1 MRAWLMF
8 FCLLLAWPVAAKTVE
23 VVGTAP
29 IEGSLNYAREQAFKD
44 AMQQALL
51 ENGAQVSSLQ
61 LLSQGQ
67 MAQDEVSVSTQGEVT
82 DVKILWEDQ
91 EEGYYRV
98 AIQADVRITRS
109 MCGKSNKVYRKTLAV
124 SGFVLAH
131 REQASLGRLYNVE
144 QNLPRVLFN
153 SFNEGGAVQALDASN
168 VTLYDNPRQ
177 APSSLNAQRYLTNS
191 ISVAKNMGAQFLLSG
206 VVRDMSVLEDS
217 TKVSW
222 KRRLGLRTQA
232 PRQLVLDVFVHD
244 GLSGSLIFQRSYSAL
259 GDFPTHTAAN
269 IGFATPEFWTTGYGE
284 NVREMLVEVMEEVG
298 ELIRCQ
304 PFMTRIVKVQGNQLY
319 LDAGSSAGLR
329 PGDKLKVYRTGT
341 FYHQD
346 ILPHVELTN
355 MATEV
360 TIKSVQPQ
368 FAIAEMNKSAGIY
381 AIQRDDMLI
390 AW

>member
-1 MRAWLMF
+1 MRALYVLF
-8 FCLLLAWPVAAKTVE
+8 GVLLTWSAAAKTVE

-29 IEGSLNYAREQAFKD
+29 IEGSLNHAREQAFND
-44 AMQQALL
+44 ALQQALL
-51 ENGAQVSSLQ
+51 ANGAQVSSLQ
-61 LLSQGQ
+61 LMSQGQ
-67 MAQDEVSVSTQGEVT
+67 MAQDDVSVSSQGEVT
-82 DVKILWEDQ
+82 DVSILWENQ
-91 EEGYYRV
+91 EEGLYKMGVR
-98 AIQADVRITRS
+98 ADVRITKHF
-109 MCGKSNKVYRKTLAV
+109 CGQSTNAYRKTLAV
-124 SGFVLAH
+124 TGFVLAH
-131 REQASLGRLYNVE
+131 REQASLGDLYNIE
-144 QNLPRVLFN
+144 QNLPRVLIN
-153 SFNEGGAVQALDASN
+153 SLHERGQVQALDASN
-168 VTLYDNPRQ
+168 TSLYEHPRQ

-259 GDFPTHTAAN
+259 GNFPTHTAAN

-360 TIKSVQPQ
+360 IIKNVQPQ